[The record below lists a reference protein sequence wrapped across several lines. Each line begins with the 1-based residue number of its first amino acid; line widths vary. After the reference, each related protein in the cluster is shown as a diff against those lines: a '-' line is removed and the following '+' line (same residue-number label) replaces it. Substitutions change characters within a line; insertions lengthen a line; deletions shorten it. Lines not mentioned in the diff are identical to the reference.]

1 MHSIVQSIV
10 KSVVWLLHAIYMQ
23 GYLDGHVMQ
32 CRPENNNV
40 KPIFH
45 AIVIFN
51 CYGQALEI
59 VSVRKKSSRI
69 HYNLMLKTISKSVTS
84 EALNKSK
91 FH

>member
-32 CRPENNNV
+32 RRPENNNV

-69 HYNLMLKTISKSVTS
+69 HYNLMLKTTLFDGQGVQIMYI
-84 EALNKSK
+84 
-91 FH
+91 

>member
-32 CRPENNNV
+32 CRPENINV

-45 AIVIFN
+45 AIVILN
-51 CYGQALEI
+51 C
-59 VSVRKKSSRI
+59 
-69 HYNLMLKTISKSVTS
+69 
-84 EALNKSK
+84 
-91 FH
+91 

>member
-69 HYNLMLKTISKSVTS
+69 HCNLVLKNVISKSDTS
-84 EALNKSK
+84 EALNK
-91 FH
+91 